1 MKQQHFSGKVVV
13 FLEQNQNSDHIKHRH
28 GGGGLGG
35 VGGGGG
41 VGEVFQ
47 LLDVAI
53 SSASGQTHFA

>member
-28 GGGGLGG
+28 GGGVGG
-35 VGGGGG
+35 VGGG

>member
-28 GGGGLGG
+28 GGRVGGG
-35 VGGGGG
+35 VGGG

>member
-1 MKQQHFSGKVVV
+1 MKQQHFSRKVVV

-28 GGGGLGG
+28 GAGWR
-35 VGGGGG
+35 GGGG
-41 VGEVFQ
+41 GEVFQ

>member
-28 GGGGLGG
+28 GGG

-41 VGEVFQ
+41 RVGEVFQ

>member
-28 GGGGLGG
+28 GGG
-35 VGGGGG
+35 VGGWGGR

>member
-28 GGGGLGG
+28 GGG

-41 VGEVFQ
+41 GGGEVFQ

>member
-28 GGGGLGG
+28 GGGVGG
-35 VGGGGG
+35 GGGGG

>member
-28 GGGGLGG
+28 GGG

-41 VGEVFQ
+41 GGGGEVFQ

>member
-28 GGGGLGG
+28 GGGVW

>member
-28 GGGGLGG
+28 GGGVG
-35 VGGGGG
+35 GGGGG

>member
-28 GGGGLGG
+28 GGG

-41 VGEVFQ
+41 GGGAEVFQ